1 MPLTR
6 LRSPRDFF
14 RVWFFWKTQA
24 VIAFFVIVGLVMFY
38 AYVCTPEYESTAKIV
53 LLPSTKEESVISA
66 KEDIT
71 RILPV
76 SPQQVN
82 TEMELIYSDE
92 ILRETVRSFQDN
104 IGLKLKDKGIFGTVA
119 DFIKGL
125 INKAMVIT
133 GLKFAPSSRL
143 GHNVELLRDSL
154 EVECTPDSNVI
165 FVTLRSENPEAAAV
179 VLNRLLDVYV
189 RHHNRVFTQ
198 EGGVRFFNEKWM
210 KYGKALKEAETK
222 LKMLEKNSSIVNLAE
237 QNKTNIELLGEFTKE
252 LNYMEVSYDAAASR
266 IALLKKALAK
276 NIDRIVIT
284 KEMREI
290 PAIVELE
297 KEIVPLLVKRSAIS
311 KSFTR
316 ASREYRDID
325 GQIAMLRGE
334 IRKKVEDAI
343 RTDELELDS
352 LGAKKESLANKIAI
366 LKKNAIELDQKEK
379 ALQDLKRQIELYR
392 RNYMLYASKTENA
405 RVYAEGSKRNLAN
418 VSIAERAY
426 VPEKPAYPN
435 RLLFLFVSVFFGV
448 FVAGL
453 LPFILESFD
462 SRLKTPDDVTN
473 LLSLPVVSS
482 FPDVKNQA

>member
-6 LRSPRDFF
+6 LHSPRDFF

-24 VIAFFVIVGLVMFY
+24 VIAFFAIVGLVMFY

-53 LLPSTKEESVISA
+53 LLPSTDEASVISA
-66 KEDIT
+66 KENIA

-82 TEMELIYSDE
+82 TEIELIYSDD
-92 ILRETVRSFQDN
+92 ILRQTVKSFGDDT
-104 IGLKLKDKGIFGTVA
+104 GLGLGSKTVFGAVA
-119 DFIKGL
+119 DFIKG
-125 INKAMVIT
+125 IISKVMVIT

-143 GHNVELLRDSL
+143 GHEVELLKDSL
-154 EVECTPDSNVI
+154 EVECTPDSNII
-165 FVTLRSENPEAAAV
+165 FVTLRSENPKSAAV

-189 RHHNRVFTQ
+189 KHHNKVFTQ
-198 EGGVRFFNEKWM
+198 EGGVKFFSEKWLE
-210 KYGKALKEAETK
+210 YEKALREAESELKK
-222 LKMLEKNSSIVNLAE
+222 LQKDSSIVNLAE
-237 QNKTNIELLGEFTKE
+237 QNRTNIELLGEFTKR

-266 IALLKKALAK
+266 INLLKKALAK
-276 NIDRIVIT
+276 DANHTVIT
-284 KEMREI
+284 KEMRDI

-325 GQIAMLRGE
+325 SQIAMLRGE
-334 IRKKVEDAI
+334 IRNKVKDAI

-352 LGAKKESLANKIAI
+352 LRAKKESLTNKIAI
-366 LKKNAIELDQKEK
+366 LKKNAIELDQKER
-379 ALQDLKRQIELYR
+379 ALQDLKRKIELYR
-392 RNYMLYASKTENA
+392 KNYTLYASKTENA

-426 VPEKPAYPN
+426 VPEKPVYPN
-435 RLLFLFVSVFFGV
+435 RLLFLFVSLFFGL
-448 FVAGL
+448 FVAIF
-453 LPFILESFD
+453 LPFVLESFD
-462 SRLKTPDDVTN
+462 SRLKTSDDVMA

-482 FPDVKNQA
+482 FPDVKKHV